1 MVRLELLKWRA
12 SIERILGSVANL
24 ERQNGVYHK
33 RAEETGRF
41 PSEVRLSEVLM
52 HSGIRSGKDGEAEN
66 DARRGERVVRR
77 EAERERLA
85 SPV

>member
-41 PSEVRLSEVLM
+41 PSEVR
-52 HSGIRSGKDGEAEN
+52 
-66 DARRGERVVRR
+66 
-77 EAERERLA
+77 
-85 SPV
+85 